1 MAKTTSPMTASR
13 FSSIL
18 RTARLVLL
26 LPSLPL
32 PRVPEPVKLP
42 VQPGTLSGV
51 GQFSVHVVS
60 PLLQFDPRVKDRRQ
74 NIYQEAGHEHG
85 KNRKEGDHHNQRVV
99 LPRYRR
105 LKGVTNPRPLE
116 DGLNDDRAADQV
128 GRRKPINTTTG
139 VRATRNPWTR
149 LTRHSGRPL
158 ARAVL
163 M

>member
-13 FSSIL
+13 FSSIFAHG
-18 RTARLVLL
+18 TAGLALAQLARFLG
-26 LPSLPL
+26 
-32 PRVPEPVKLP
+32 VPEPVKLP

-105 LKGVTNPRPLE
+105 LKGVTNSRPLE
-116 DGLNDDRAADQV
+116 DGLDDDRAADQ
-128 GRRKPINTTTG
+128 GGQTETN
-139 VRATRNPWTR
+139 
-149 LTRHSGRPL
+149 
-158 ARAVL
+158 
-163 M
+163 